1 MTGAQRIWLVVNNAS
16 GSNDEQ
22 AIEGLERSCGGAG
35 LALKRV
41 VRFPEQPLP
50 TGAALDDAGIALVA
64 VFAGDGTVNALV
76 NALSGWSGAVLVLPG
91 GTMNLLYHR
100 LHGERELDE
109 VVRMVAVGEAQA
121 VRRRV
126 IACRPGTALADLL
139 AGPGTRWY
147 EVREAMREAD
157 VLAVAGSAAQ
167 ALGETFA
174 TPGIVCREPAVG
186 REEGYP
192 LVMLTPT
199 DEGIRVRG
207 FYADTPGEFLEG
219 SWALLR
225 RRFRDGPHDELGLVD
240 RITLAS
246 TVNEPFGVLIDGEK
260 AESPGSEEF
269 RLVPCGVDLLATQ
282 ADGR

>member
-1 MTGAQRIWLVVNNAS
+1 MTGAQRIWLVVNDAS

-22 AIEGLERSCGGAG
+22 AVAALEESCGGAG
-35 LALKRV
+35 LALERV

-50 TGAALDDAGIALVA
+50 TPAGLDDAGIELVG

-76 NALSGWSGAVLVLPG
+76 NRLAGWGGAALVLPG
-91 GTMNLLYHR
+91 GTMNLLFHR

-109 VVRMVAVGEAQA
+109 VVGLVAAGAA
-121 VRRRV
+121 KTVRPGV
-126 IACRPGTALADLL
+126 ITCRAGTALADLL

-167 ALGETFA
+167 ALGETLGR
-174 TPGIVCREPAVG
+174 PGIVCREPVTG
-186 REEGYP
+186 RAEGYP
-192 LVMLTPT
+192 LIMLTPT
-199 DEGIRVRG
+199 EGGIRVSG
-207 FYADTPGEFLEG
+207 FYAETPGEFLEG

-225 RRFRDGPHDELGLVD
+225 RSFREGPHDELGLVD

-246 TVNEPFGVLIDGEK
+246 TMDEPFGVLIDGEK

-269 RLVPCGVDLLATQ
+269 RLVPCAVDLLATRF
-282 ADGR
+282 DG

>member
-1 MTGAQRIWLVVNNAS
+1 
-16 GSNDEQ
+16 
-22 AIEGLERSCGGAG
+22 
-35 LALKRV
+35 
-41 VRFPEQPLP
+41 
-50 TGAALDDAGIALVA
+50 
-64 VFAGDGTVNALV
+64 
-76 NALSGWSGAVLVLPG
+76 
-91 GTMNLLYHR
+91 
-100 LHGERELDE
+100 
-109 VVRMVAVGEAQA
+109 
-121 VRRRV
+121 
-126 IACRPGTALADLL
+126 
-139 AGPGTRWY
+139 
-147 EVREAMREAD
+147 
-157 VLAVAGSAAQ
+157 
-167 ALGETFA
+167 
-174 TPGIVCREPAVG
+174 
-186 REEGYP
+186 
-192 LVMLTPT
+192 MLTPT